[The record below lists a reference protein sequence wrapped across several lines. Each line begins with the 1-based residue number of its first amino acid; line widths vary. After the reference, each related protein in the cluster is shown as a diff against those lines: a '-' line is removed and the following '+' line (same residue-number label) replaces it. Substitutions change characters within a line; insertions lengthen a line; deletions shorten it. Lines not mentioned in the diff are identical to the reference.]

1 MSYFRKM
8 TGDGDSLAAV
18 RKVDRQRRIIEIVGR
33 KGFASVEEL
42 AASLD
47 VTTQTIRRDLGE
59 LSGGGLLRRYHGGAG
74 LSGEVDTAN
83 YRRRK
88 EEQAEAK
95 RRMGRCVAGMISDGA
110 TLFLDTGTT
119 LEAVAEA
126 LTARRGLKVVT
137 YSLRVANYLS
147 ERTDFVLWLPG
158 GQVRNADGA
167 VFGDGAAA
175 FLRRF
180 HLDVAVIGASGIDDQ
195 GMMSDDDFEEV
206 ALVRSAVAQARTVI
220 LAADATK
227 FGRTGA
233 VNLGP
238 VADVAALVTDARP
251 GLALC
256 AILDAA
262 HVRLHV
268 L

>member
-1 MSYFRKM
+1 MSGDQGRATDDIAQARKA
-8 TGDGDSLAAV
+8 L
-18 RKVDRQRRIIEIVGR
+18 RHRRIIEIVAR
-33 KGFASVEEL
+33 RGFASVEEL

-59 LSGGGLLRRYHGGAG
+59 LSGAGQLRRYHGGAG
-74 LSGEVDTAN
+74 LSGEIDSAN

-95 RRMGRCVAGMISDGA
+95 RRMGRCISDMIPDGA
-110 TLFLDTGTT
+110 SLFLDTGTT

-126 LTARRGLKVVT
+126 LAERRHLRVVT
-137 YSLRVANYLS
+137 YSLRIANYLS
-147 ERTDFVLWLPG
+147 ERTDFALSMPG

-180 HLDVAVIGASGIDDQ
+180 HLDFAVIGASGIDDR

-206 ALVRSAVAQARTVI
+206 ALVRAAIAQARTVI

-227 FGRTGA
+227 FGRNAA

-238 VADVAALVTDARP
+238 VADVATLVTDAAP
-251 GLALC
+251 GPALQ
-256 AILDAA
+256 AILDAG
-262 HVRLHV
+262 HVRV
-268 L
+268 LVP

>member
-1 MSYFRKM
+1 MADDVAAAKKM
-8 TGDGDSLAAV
+8 L
-18 RKVDRQRRIIEIVGR
+18 RQRRIIEVVGLR
-33 KGFASVEEL
+33 GFASVEEL
-42 AASLD
+42 AACLD
-47 VTTQTIRRDLGE
+47 VTTQTIRRDLTE
-59 LSGGGLLRRYHGGAG
+59 LASGGLLRRYHGGAG
-74 LSGEVDTAN
+74 LSGEVDQAN

-110 TLFLDTGTT
+110 TVFLDTGTT

-126 LTARRGLKVVT
+126 LTARRALKVVT

-147 ERTDFVLWLPG
+147 ERTDFSLSMPG
-158 GQVRNADGA
+158 GHVRNADGA
-167 VFGDGAAA
+167 MFGDGAAA

-195 GMMSDDDFEEV
+195 GMMTDDDFEEV
-206 ALVRSAVAQARTVI
+206 ALVRAAVAQARTVI

-227 FGRTGA
+227 FGRSAA

-238 VADVAALVTDARP
+238 VADVAALVTDAEP
-251 GLALC
+251 GPALR

-262 HVRLHV
+262 HVKLHV

>member
-1 MSYFRKM
+1 M
-8 TGDGDSLAAV
+8 TGGPSRTTDAIAAAKKAL
-18 RKVDRQRRIIEIVGR
+18 RHRRIIEIVGR
-33 KGFASVEEL
+33 RGFSSVEEL
-42 AASLD
+42 AASLA
-47 VTTQTIRRDLGE
+47 VTTQTIRRDLTE
-59 LSGGGLLRRYHGGAG
+59 LSASGLLRRYHGGVG
-74 LSGEVDTAN
+74 LSGEVDQAN

-95 RRMGRCVAGMISDGA
+95 RRMGRCIAGMIPDGA
-110 TLFLDTGTT
+110 TVFLDTGTT

-126 LTARRGLKVVT
+126 LVARRGLRIVT

-147 ERTDFVLWLPG
+147 ENSDFALSMPG

-180 HLDVAVIGASGIDDQ
+180 QLDVAVIGASGIDDQ

-206 ALVRSAVAQARTVI
+206 ALVRAAVARARTVI

-227 FGRTGA
+227 FGRTAA

-238 VADVAALVTDARP
+238 IGDVATLVTDAEP
-251 GLALC
+251 GPALG
-256 AILDAA
+256 AILAAA
-262 HVRLHV
+262 HVRVHV

>member
-1 MSYFRKM
+1 MA
-8 TGDGDSLAAV
+8 DDVAAA
-18 RKVDRQRRIIEIVGR
+18 KKALRQRRIIEVVALR
-33 KGFASVEEL
+33 GFASVEEL
-42 AASLD
+42 ATCLD
-47 VTTQTIRRDLGE
+47 VTTQTIRRDLSE
-59 LSGGGLLRRYHGGAG
+59 LSGSGLLRRYHGGAG
-74 LSGEVDTAN
+74 LSGEVDQAN

-95 RRMGRCVAGMISDGA
+95 VRMGRCVAGMISDGA
-110 TLFLDTGTT
+110 TVFLDTGTT

-126 LTARRGLKVVT
+126 LTARRALKIVT

-147 ERTDFVLWLPG
+147 ERTDFAIDLPG

-167 VFGDGAAA
+167 VFGDGGAA

-195 GMMSDDDFEEV
+195 GMMTDDDFEEV
-206 ALVRSAVAQARTVI
+206 AMVRAAVAQARTVI
-220 LAADATK
+220 LATDATK
-227 FGRTGA
+227 FGRTAA

-238 VADVAALVTDARP
+238 IADIAALVTDAEP
-251 GLALC
+251 GPALA

-262 HVRLHV
+262 HVKLHV